1 MLESLFFT
9 HISMKKLF
17 IFIVVTI
24 AVIAVSD
31 MYFEYCVSRDMPI
44 FITTL
49 ATIGMLMMVV
59 WYVIYAVNLL
69 KTILKL

>member
-1 MLESLFFT
+1 
-9 HISMKKLF
+9 MKKLF
-17 IFIVVTI
+17 IFLLVTL
-24 AVIAVSD
+24 AVLGVSD
-31 MYFEYCVSRDMPI
+31 MFFEYCVSRDMPI

-59 WYVIYAVNLL
+59 WYIIYAVKLL